1 MRDIV
6 QVYGGFPKTGTPGKD
21 ERNPRVYNTIIQT
34 MTTTEANAVTS
45 LDGYA
50 PYFDMDAG
58 GSTSQF
64 YELNSRYDN
73 AN

>member
-1 MRDIV
+1 
-6 QVYGGFPKTGTPGKD
+6 
-21 ERNPRVYNTIIQT
+21 

-73 AN
+73 ANKVRRVLTQPFPY